1 MNSMSNDD
9 LVKTEDLNFMK
20 NKETGALV
28 SNDISAFNKYKLELA
43 QKEKL
48 KIQENDLNNIK
59 SEVSILKNEIYEMKD
74 MLRQLLTK

>member
-1 MNSMSNDD
+1 MSNDD